1 MPSVTQRISQIKQP
15 RGGYI
20 NPRKTLAVRE
30 LDVPKPPHD
39 AKSENINPGL
49 VGVAVD
55 YLTRFMD
62 GTPVEEAFKISYLG
76 ASFILEDAPWY
87 GKQVTGLD
95 DDSIVAAIRLAGFD
109 TVYRAGS
116 MTYRPVEEIEPN
128 AETIE
133 NVRAMVE
140 AGLAFFREYGPVV
153 RDGITFQ
160 GGYTDVVNTGDG
172 DFMTADTVCDFK
184 CSVKPP
190 TNKHTLQIVMYWL
203 MGLHSQFAEDYRK
216 VTRLGFFN
224 PRLASVYT
232 VNVADIPVETLHEI
246 EAQVICYDDADAFF

>member
-1 MPSVTQRISQIKQP
+1 MPSVTQRIAQIKQP

-160 GGYTDVVNTGDG
+160 GGVHRRREHRRRRLHDRRHGVGFQVLGQAADEQAYPSNRDVLADG
-172 DFMTADTVCDFK
+172 PA
-184 CSVKPP
+184 
-190 TNKHTLQIVMYWL
+190 
-203 MGLHSQFAEDYRK
+203 
-216 VTRLGFFN
+216 
-224 PRLASVYT
+224 LAVR
-232 VNVADIPVETLHEI
+232 
-246 EAQVICYDDADAFF
+246 

>member
-1 MPSVTQRISQIKQP
+1 MPSVTQRIAQIKQP

-76 ASFILEDAPWY
+76 ASLILEDAPWY

-133 NVRAMVE
+133 TCARWSRPGSHSSGNMAPWCVMASR
-140 AGLAFFREYGPVV
+140 FK
-153 RDGITFQ
+153 
-160 GGYTDVVNTGDG
+160 GGT
-172 DFMTADTVCDFK
+172 
-184 CSVKPP
+184 P
-190 TNKHTLQIVMYWL
+190 T
-203 MGLHSQFAEDYRK
+203 S
-216 VTRLGFFN
+216 
-224 PRLASVYT
+224 
-232 VNVADIPVETLHEI
+232 
-246 EAQVICYDDADAFF
+246 